1 MQCLTGKKSSCQ
13 LLHLVGVADG
23 VDLVGVDLVGLD
35 QAGVVLVGVDL
46 FGVGP
51 AGMALDMGDLGKEED
66 LVTTMRDDM
75 EHHHSHHQHQE
86 EGTDQATV
94 DLASVQVSRQMVVCR
109 HSQKAVGIQEVH
121 QAALR
126 PQVIVLADH
135 QELEVEEYQMDMVVL
150 CMVDMAGLGTEVELS
165 AGSQDKGKAMQTPLR
180 HPWLISQKLRGGAVD
195 GEDLVWADLDGVN
208 LVGAGLYGVILVG
221 ADQVGV
227 DLVMVDHGKEEQW
240 LEAHHHNHH
249 QLLEDG
255 DSQEIN
261 LNSTMRQQHQP

>member
-1 MQCLTGKKSSCQ
+1 
-13 LLHLVGVADG
+13 

-51 AGMALDMGDLGKEED
+51 AGMALDLGDLGKEED
-66 LVTTMRDDM
+66 LVTTMSDDM

-109 HSQKAVGIQEVH
+109 HSQKVVGIQEAH

-126 PQVIVLADH
+126 PQVIILADH
-135 QELEVEEYQMDMVVL
+135 QELEAEEEYQMVMVVL
-150 CMVDMAGLGTEVELS
+150 CMVDMAGLDTEVEPL

-195 GEDLVWADLDGVN
+195 GEDLVWADLDGVD
-208 LVGAGLYGVILVG
+208 LVGAGLYGVVLVG

-227 DLVMVDHGKEEQW
+227 DLVMVDHGKEERW
-240 LEAHHHNHH
+240 LEAYHHNHH

-255 DSQEIN
+255 DRQEIN
-261 LNSTMRQQHQP
+261 LDSTMRQQHQP